1 MRLDLEVPYVVT
13 ATNRRRVEVV
23 TGIGWEL
30 TVTDPR
36 SRESVS
42 KRGQISLGEGIDR
55 TVPYERLT
63 RQMAVAAVRRDER
76 ARQALQDA
84 RDELS
89 RKNRRSSAPQRKP
102 PPWASGEAR
111 RGNRGADAQEAS

>member
-1 MRLDLEVPYVVT
+1 MRLDLEIPYVVT
-13 ATNRRRVEVV
+13 AANRKRIEVV

-36 SRESVS
+36 SGESVS
-42 KRGQISLGEGIDR
+42 KKGQVSLGEGIDR
-55 TVPYERLT
+55 TVPYDRLT
-63 RQMAVAAVRRDER
+63 RQMAVAAVRRDDR

-89 RKNRRSSAPQRKP
+89 RKGQRSTGPQRRE
-102 PPWASGEAR
+102 PPWAS
-111 RGNRGADAQEAS
+111 RGPRTGNPRADA